1 MVQRKQLEVME
12 RKGIIRRH
20 PFFFGLLGLVV
31 AVAIAVPLVA
41 YVVLPAFTRS
51 TLVEALPH
59 PNPSGGSGAPATQIL
74 RQGDLKQLNAAD
86 FGHGKVEVVQVGDA
100 RYLRFNNVEIA
111 AAPDMFAYLSDRT
124 DGQPGNFTDLGRVK
138 ATSGSFNYALPSG
151 LDLSRVRS
159 VVVWCRTFHVTV
171 TYALL
176 S

>member
-12 RKGIIRRH
+12 RKGIVRRH
-20 PFFFGLLGLVV
+20 PLIFGLLALMV
-31 AVAIAVPLVA
+31 AAAFAVPLVA
-41 YVVLPAFTRS
+41 YVVIPTFTRS
-51 TLVEALPH
+51 TLVEALP
-59 PNPSGGSGAPATQIL
+59 SGGSSAPASQVL

-86 FGHGKVEVVQVGDA
+86 FGHGKVEVVQAGDT
-100 RYLRFNNVEIA
+100 RYLRFDNVEIA

-138 ATSGSFNYALPSG
+138 ATSGSFNYTLPSG

>member
-12 RKGIIRRH
+12 RKGILRRH
-20 PFFFGLLGLVV
+20 PLIFGLLALMV
-31 AVAIAVPLVA
+31 AAAFAVPLVA
-41 YVVLPAFTRS
+41 YVVIPTFTRS
-51 TLVEALPH
+51 TLVEALP
-59 PNPSGGSGAPATQIL
+59 SGGSSAPASQVL

-100 RYLRFNNVEIA
+100 RYLRFDNVEIA
-111 AAPDMFAYLSDRT
+111 AAPDMFAYLSDGT
-124 DGQPGNFTDLGRVK
+124 DGRPGNFTDLGRVK
-138 ATSGSFNYALPSG
+138 ATSGSFNYTLPSG